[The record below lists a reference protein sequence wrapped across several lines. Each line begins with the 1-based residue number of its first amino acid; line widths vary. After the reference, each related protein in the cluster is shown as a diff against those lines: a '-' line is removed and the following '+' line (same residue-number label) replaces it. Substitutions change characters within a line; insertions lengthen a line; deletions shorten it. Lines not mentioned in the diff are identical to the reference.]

1 MQAIVLAKTLHF
13 LSEEGAFQL
22 KGKTVL
28 DLGCGV
34 GFVGIY
40 LGCLGCQVVLADFPS
55 LKDLVERNIGINKSL
70 FKGKVD
76 FTVANWYLS
85 GYAGK
90 MGAVLANA
98 RKSMKYTQQRHPKNS
113 SACYT

>member
-1 MQAIVLAKTLHF
+1 MQAVVLAKTLHF

-40 LGCLGCQVVLADFPS
+40 LACLGCQVVLADFPS

-76 FTVANWYLS
+76 FTVANWY
-85 GYAGK
+85 
-90 MGAVLANA
+90 
-98 RKSMKYTQQRHPKNS
+98 
-113 SACYT
+113 